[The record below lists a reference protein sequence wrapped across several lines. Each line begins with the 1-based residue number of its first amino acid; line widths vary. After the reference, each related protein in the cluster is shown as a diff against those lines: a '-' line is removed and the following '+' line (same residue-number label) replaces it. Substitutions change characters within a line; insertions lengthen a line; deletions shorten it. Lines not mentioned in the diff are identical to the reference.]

1 MLKKITFITL
11 LLFLVLSTT
20 TVVLA
25 DKPPQDEIPGNR
37 YGVVNETGFDEFGYN
52 RNAHIYNGT
61 YGEWCMEKVGDE
73 KSCLANY
80 GDYWNDKLIMKW
92 NEEWDR
98 GNEQKWANGPYG
110 AWLSNH
116 GNGKL
121 PDGSGESYFVK
132 IVWVGPCNDGTNLP
146 EGSSCVWDQFAVIME
161 KTQKDGE
168 MDFSTHSIPSG
179 YGVNLQKPE

>member
-1 MLKKITFITL
+1 
-11 LLFLVLSTT
+11 
-20 TVVLA
+20 
-25 DKPPQDEIPGNR
+25 
-37 YGVVNETGFDEFGYN
+37 
-52 RNAHIYNGT
+52 
-61 YGEWCMEKVGDE
+61 
-73 KSCLANY
+73 
-80 GDYWNDKLIMKW
+80 MKW

-98 GNEQKWANGPYG
+98 GNEDGWANASYD

-132 IVWVGPCNDGTNLP
+132 IVWVGPCTDETNLP
-146 EGSSCVWDQFAVIME
+146 DGSYCLWGQFAVIME

-168 MDFSTHSIPSG
+168 LDFSTHSIPSG